1 MKRFTLGVAL
11 SSLALST
18 ALIALPA
25 RAGAAAPAAATA
37 ASIPGLKTPG
47 TLTFGTNFGYP
58 PMEIFAN
65 GDPSK
70 PTGADVELGMAIA
83 AKLHLTPSFFN
94 VTNFG
99 VIITGLQSR
108 RWDIILSSLNITPGR
123 EKTMNFIPYANV
135 GQSILVR
142 KGNPEHIMGL
152 SDLSGKSVAVQTST
166 VEVDSINAQNK
177 VLLSKHKAQIKLSV
191 FPEDTTGIQ
200 GLATGR
206 FDAVVTDYT
215 VAVYN
220 ATKRSNVFQLAGQQF
235 APAPYGM
242 AFRKSD
248 KALLSAV
255 NGAFNALRKN
265 GAYAKIMTKYGLGQ
279 AIIK

>member
-1 MKRFTLGVAL
+1 VKRYTLGLAL
-11 SSLALST
+11 ASLALST
-18 ALIALPA
+18 ALVALPA
-25 RAGAAAPAAATA
+25 RVSATVPGITPA

-65 GDPSK
+65 GDISK
-70 PTGADVELGMAIA
+70 PTGADVDLGRAIA
-83 AKLHLTPSFFN
+83 TKLHLTPSFFN
-94 VTNFG
+94 VTDFG
-99 VIITGLQSR
+99 VIITGLQSH
-108 RWDIILSSLNITPGR
+108 RWDIILSSLNVTPGR

-142 KGNPEHIMGL
+142 KGNPGHITTL
-152 SDLSGKSVAVQTST
+152 ADLSGKSVAAQTST

-177 VLLSKHKAQIKLSV
+177 VLLSKHKAPIKLSV

-220 ATKRSNVFQLAGQQF
+220 ATKRSTLYQLAGKQF

-248 KALLSAV
+248 RALLSAV
-255 NGAFNALRKN
+255 KGAFDALRKD
-265 GAYAKIMTKYGLGQ
+265 GSYARIMNKYGLGQ
-279 AIIK
+279 AILK